1 MKKNLRTELETRLV
15 RAYVRCNSDKSEGAI
30 EYLAALVEL
39 YIAVYGDKAYMD
51 LIEPLS
57 FKHVMDDFLK

>member
-1 MKKNLRTELETRLV
+1 MKKNLRTELEARLV
-15 RAYVRCNSDKSEGAI
+15 KAYIRCISDKSEGAI

-39 YIAVYGDKAYMD
+39 YIAVYGNKAYED

-57 FKHVMDDFLK
+57 FSHVMDEFLR